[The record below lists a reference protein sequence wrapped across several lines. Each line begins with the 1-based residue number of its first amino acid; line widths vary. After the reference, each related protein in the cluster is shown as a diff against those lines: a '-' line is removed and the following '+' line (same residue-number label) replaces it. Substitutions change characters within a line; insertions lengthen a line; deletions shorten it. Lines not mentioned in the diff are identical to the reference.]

1 MSSPVVVRDGRAD
14 LCDTYSSSREERVV
28 AGAVLNER
36 EGAEAV
42 RGARRVGWGRAVF
55 GSACLWA
62 WGFLAYLSP
71 VLIPA
76 ERPVGGVGI
85 EVGFFVSQGAVVVA
99 AVAIVLA
106 LRKRSVAVG
115 RGVLLVCASL
125 LALASALLPLTVA
138 IDAPWPLVGCGAI
151 CGVAGTLLGCAW
163 GARYS
168 LESRDVSA
176 VVMVSFLVAY
186 GIYFAILLLY
196 VATPFVVAA
205 QVVVVFLPLASWGLW
220 FWDASARSGLA
231 PEVSPSSALST
242 DIAGS
247 PGSSGKAPGEVTAGS
262 RELHALPWRSLGV
275 IAVAALVGNV
285 MASVIMGTSY
295 EGADSLYPG
304 GIALCACIATMA
316 LVPLTAERTAFSV
329 AQLYRITVTFSVVG
343 LVAILVLGA
352 AAVPVGGALVQGCTL
367 FFQPLV
373 YVVVTR
379 STRLQGLSPLVAFG
393 VGQALISAVVLAG
406 NLAGK
411 LLFQVAGETPLL
423 LSAVCG
429 AGVLAL
435 FFMVVARAA
444 QVGEE
449 GNEEKDGGTEEME
462 AETRGAD
469 RVKAAAAGR
478 GSSGVAAGE
487 RLFEDGGTT
496 EAATL
501 PNGDCAAGVGA
512 QGEDSCRCFCAGSR
526 TNGPRDGDPLTAGAR
541 SHPSLHRQRA
551 VRDHGHREDPRAP
564 HLREGPGQQPTGTPR
579 QGGGPLDTSPEIR
592 RSRPSLG
599 GQRFGGY

>member
-1 MSSPVVVRDGRAD
+1 MSSPVVVRDGRTD

-231 PEVSPSSALST
+231 PEVFPSSALST

-406 NLAGK
+406 NLVGK
-411 LLFQVAGETPLL
+411 LLFQMAGETPLL

-512 QGEDSCRCFCAGSR
+512 QGEDSAAVFARAVG
-526 TNGPRDGDPLTAGAR
+526 LTAR
-541 SHPSLHRQRA
+541 ETEILSLL
-551 VRDHGHREDPRAP
+551 VRGLTLPYIANE
-564 HLREGPGQQPTGTPR
+564 LFVTTGTVKTHVRHIYEKSLVNNR
-579 QGGGPLDTSPEIR
+579 QELLDKVEAR
-592 RSRPSLG
+592 
-599 GQRFGGY
+599 

>member
-1 MSSPVVVRDGRAD
+1 MSSPVVVRDGRTD

-106 LRKRSVAVG
+106 LRKHSVAVG
-115 RGVLLVCASL
+115 RGVLLACASL

-168 LESRDVSA
+168 LEPRDVSA

-231 PEVSPSSALST
+231 PEVFPSSALST

-406 NLAGK
+406 NLVGK
-411 LLFQVAGETPLL
+411 LLFQMAGETPLL

-512 QGEDSCRCFCAGSR
+512 QGEDSAAVFARAVG
-526 TNGPRDGDPLTAGAR
+526 LTAR
-541 SHPSLHRQRA
+541 ETEILSLL
-551 VRDHGHREDPRAP
+551 VRGRTLPYIANE
-564 HLREGPGQQPTGTPR
+564 LFVTTGTVKTHVRHIYEKSLVNNR
-579 QGGGPLDTSPEIR
+579 QELLDKVEAR
-592 RSRPSLG
+592 
-599 GQRFGGY
+599 

>member
-62 WGFLAYLSP
+62 WGFPAYLSP

-231 PEVSPSSALST
+231 PEVFPSSALST

-247 PGSSGKAPGEVTAGS
+247 PGSSGKARGEVTAGS

-512 QGEDSCRCFCAGSR
+512 QGEDSAAVFARAVG
-526 TNGPRDGDPLTAGAR
+526 LTAR
-541 SHPSLHRQRA
+541 ETEILSLL
-551 VRDHGHREDPRAP
+551 VRGRTLPYIANE
-564 HLREGPGQQPTGTPR
+564 LFVTTGTVKTHVRHIYEKALVNNR
-579 QGGGPLDTSPEIR
+579 QELLDKVEAR
-592 RSRPSLG
+592 
-599 GQRFGGY
+599 

>member
-1 MSSPVVVRDGRAD
+1 MSSPVVVRDGRTD

-62 WGFLAYLSP
+62 WGFLAYLGP

-231 PEVSPSSALST
+231 PEVFPSSALST

-406 NLAGK
+406 NLVGK
-411 LLFQVAGETPLL
+411 LLFQMAGETPLL

-512 QGEDSCRCFCAGSR
+512 QGEDSAAVFARAVG
-526 TNGPRDGDPLTAGAR
+526 LTAR
-541 SHPSLHRQRA
+541 ETEILSLL
-551 VRDHGHREDPRAP
+551 VRGRTLPYIANE
-564 HLREGPGQQPTGTPR
+564 LFVTTGTVKTHVRHIYEKSLVNNR
-579 QGGGPLDTSPEIR
+579 QELLDKVEAR
-592 RSRPSLG
+592 
-599 GQRFGGY
+599 

>member
-106 LRKRSVAVG
+106 VRKRSVAVG

-151 CGVAGTLLGCAW
+151 CGVAGTLLGCVW

-231 PEVSPSSALST
+231 PEVFPSSALST

-512 QGEDSCRCFCAGSR
+512 QGEDSAAVFARAVG
-526 TNGPRDGDPLTAGAR
+526 LTAR
-541 SHPSLHRQRA
+541 ETEILSLL
-551 VRDHGHREDPRAP
+551 VRGRTLPYIANE
-564 HLREGPGQQPTGTPR
+564 LFVTTGTVKTHVRHIYEKALVNNR
-579 QGGGPLDTSPEIR
+579 QELLDKVEAR
-592 RSRPSLG
+592 
-599 GQRFGGY
+599 

>member
-1 MSSPVVVRDGRAD
+1 M
-14 LCDTYSSSREERVV
+14 

-55 GSACLWA
+55 GSACLWV

-231 PEVSPSSALST
+231 PEVFPSSALST

-512 QGEDSCRCFCAGSR
+512 QGEDSAAVFARAVG
-526 TNGPRDGDPLTAGAR
+526 LTAR
-541 SHPSLHRQRA
+541 ETEILSLL
-551 VRDHGHREDPRAP
+551 VRGRTLPYIANE
-564 HLREGPGQQPTGTPR
+564 LFVTTGTVKTHVRHIYEKALVNNR
-579 QGGGPLDTSPEIR
+579 QELLDKVEAR
-592 RSRPSLG
+592 
-599 GQRFGGY
+599 

>member
-1 MSSPVVVRDGRAD
+1 MSSPVVVRDGRTD

-231 PEVSPSSALST
+231 PEVFPSSALST

-275 IAVAALVGNV
+275 SAVAALVGNV

-406 NLAGK
+406 NLVGK
-411 LLFQVAGETPLL
+411 LLFQMAGETPLL

-512 QGEDSCRCFCAGSR
+512 QGEDSAAVFARAVG
-526 TNGPRDGDPLTAGAR
+526 LTAR
-541 SHPSLHRQRA
+541 ETEILSLL
-551 VRDHGHREDPRAP
+551 VRGRTLPYIANE
-564 HLREGPGQQPTGTPR
+564 LFVTTGTVKTHVRHIYEKSLVNNR
-579 QGGGPLDTSPEIR
+579 QELLDKVEAR
-592 RSRPSLG
+592 
-599 GQRFGGY
+599 

>member
-1 MSSPVVVRDGRAD
+1 M
-14 LCDTYSSSREERVV
+14 

-42 RGARRVGWGRAVF
+42 RGAHRVGWGRAVF

-106 LRKRSVAVG
+106 LRKHSVAVG
-115 RGVLLVCASL
+115 RGVLLACASL
-125 LALASALLPLTVA
+125 LALASALLPLTVV

-151 CGVAGTLLGCAW
+151 CGVAATLLGCAW

-205 QVVVVFLPLASWGLW
+205 QVVVVFLPIASWGLW

-231 PEVSPSSALST
+231 PEVFPPSALST

-247 PGSSGKAPGEVTAGS
+247 PGSSGRAPGEVTAGS

-316 LVPLTAERTAFSV
+316 LVPLTAERAAFSV

-406 NLAGK
+406 NLVGK
-411 LLFQVAGETPLL
+411 LLFQMAGETPLL

-512 QGEDSCRCFCAGSR
+512 QGEDSAAVFARAVG
-526 TNGPRDGDPLTAGAR
+526 LTAR
-541 SHPSLHRQRA
+541 ETEILSLL
-551 VRDHGHREDPRAP
+551 VRGRTLPYIANE
-564 HLREGPGQQPTGTPR
+564 LFVTTGTVKTHVRHIYEKALVNNR
-579 QGGGPLDTSPEIR
+579 QELLDKVEAR
-592 RSRPSLG
+592 
-599 GQRFGGY
+599 

>member
-1 MSSPVVVRDGRAD
+1 M
-14 LCDTYSSSREERVV
+14 

-231 PEVSPSSALST
+231 PEVLPSSALST

-512 QGEDSCRCFCAGSR
+512 QGEDSAAVFARAVG
-526 TNGPRDGDPLTAGAR
+526 LTAR
-541 SHPSLHRQRA
+541 ETEILSLL
-551 VRDHGHREDPRAP
+551 VRGRTLPYIANE
-564 HLREGPGQQPTGTPR
+564 LFVTTGTVKTHVRHIYEKALVNNR
-579 QGGGPLDTSPEIR
+579 QELLDKVEAR
-592 RSRPSLG
+592 
-599 GQRFGGY
+599 

>member
-1 MSSPVVVRDGRAD
+1 M
-14 LCDTYSSSREERVV
+14 

-231 PEVSPSSALST
+231 PEVFPSSALST

-469 RVKAAAAGR
+469 RVNDAAAGR

-512 QGEDSCRCFCAGSR
+512 QGEDSAAVFARAVG
-526 TNGPRDGDPLTAGAR
+526 LTAR
-541 SHPSLHRQRA
+541 ETEILSLL
-551 VRDHGHREDPRAP
+551 VRGRTLPYIANE
-564 HLREGPGQQPTGTPR
+564 LFVTTGTVKTHVRHIYEKALVNNR
-579 QGGGPLDTSPEIR
+579 QELLDKVEAR
-592 RSRPSLG
+592 
-599 GQRFGGY
+599 

>member
-1 MSSPVVVRDGRAD
+1 MSSPVVVRDGRTD

-106 LRKRSVAVG
+106 LRKHSVAVG
-115 RGVLLVCASL
+115 RGVLLACASL

-186 GIYFAILLLY
+186 GIYFAVLLLY

-205 QVVVVFLPLASWGLW
+205 QVVVVFLPIASWGLW

-231 PEVSPSSALST
+231 PEVFPSSALST

-247 PGSSGKAPGEVTAGS
+247 PGSSGKAPGEVTAGL

-316 LVPLTAERTAFSV
+316 LVPLTAERAAFSV

-435 FFMVVARAA
+435 FFIVVARAA

-512 QGEDSCRCFCAGSR
+512 QGEDSAAVFARAVG
-526 TNGPRDGDPLTAGAR
+526 LTAR
-541 SHPSLHRQRA
+541 ETEILSLL
-551 VRDHGHREDPRAP
+551 VRGRTLPYIANE
-564 HLREGPGQQPTGTPR
+564 LFVTTGTVKTHVRHIYEKALVNNR
-579 QGGGPLDTSPEIR
+579 QELLDKVEAR
-592 RSRPSLG
+592 
-599 GQRFGGY
+599 

>member
-1 MSSPVVVRDGRAD
+1 M
-14 LCDTYSSSREERVV
+14 

-231 PEVSPSSALST
+231 PEVFPSSALST

-275 IAVAALVGNV
+275 IATAALVGNV

-393 VGQALISAVVLAG
+393 MGQALISAVVLAG

-512 QGEDSCRCFCAGSR
+512 QGEDSAAVFARAVG
-526 TNGPRDGDPLTAGAR
+526 LTAR
-541 SHPSLHRQRA
+541 ETEILSLL
-551 VRDHGHREDPRAP
+551 VRGRTLPYIANE
-564 HLREGPGQQPTGTPR
+564 LFVTTGTVKTHVRHIYEKALVNNR
-579 QGGGPLDTSPEIR
+579 QELLDKVEAR
-592 RSRPSLG
+592 
-599 GQRFGGY
+599 

>member
-231 PEVSPSSALST
+231 PEVFPSSALST

-406 NLAGK
+406 NLVGK
-411 LLFQVAGETPLL
+411 LLFQMAGETPLL

-501 PNGDCAAGVGA
+501 PNGDFAAGVGA
-512 QGEDSCRCFCAGSR
+512 QGEDSAAVFARAAG
-526 TNGPRDGDPLTAGAR
+526 LTARETEILA
-541 SHPSLHRQRA
+541 LL
-551 VRDHGHREDPRAP
+551 VRGRTLPYIANE
-564 HLREGPGQQPTGTPR
+564 LFVTTGTVKTHVRHIYEKSLVNNR
-579 QGGGPLDTSPEIR
+579 QELLDKVEAR
-592 RSRPSLG
+592 
-599 GQRFGGY
+599 

>member
-125 LALASALLPLTVA
+125 LALASALLPLTAA

-231 PEVSPSSALST
+231 PEVFPSSALST

-329 AQLYRITVTFSVVG
+329 AQLYRITVTFGVVG

-367 FFQPLV
+367 FFQPFV

-512 QGEDSCRCFCAGSR
+512 QGEDSAAVFARAVG
-526 TNGPRDGDPLTAGAR
+526 LTAR
-541 SHPSLHRQRA
+541 ETEILSLL
-551 VRDHGHREDPRAP
+551 VRGRTLPYIANE
-564 HLREGPGQQPTGTPR
+564 LFVTTGTVKTHVRHIYEKALVNNR
-579 QGGGPLDTSPEIR
+579 QELLDKVEAR
-592 RSRPSLG
+592 
-599 GQRFGGY
+599 

>member
-1 MSSPVVVRDGRAD
+1 MSSPVVVRDGRTD

-231 PEVSPSSALST
+231 PEVFPSSALST

-352 AAVPVGGALVQGCTL
+352 AAVSVGGALVQGCTL

-406 NLAGK
+406 NLVGK
-411 LLFQVAGETPLL
+411 LLFQMAGETPLL

-512 QGEDSCRCFCAGSR
+512 QGEDSAAVFARAVG
-526 TNGPRDGDPLTAGAR
+526 LTAR
-541 SHPSLHRQRA
+541 ETEILSLL
-551 VRDHGHREDPRAP
+551 VRGRTLPYIANE
-564 HLREGPGQQPTGTPR
+564 LFVTTGTVKTHVHHIYEKSLVNNR
-579 QGGGPLDTSPEIR
+579 QELLDKVEAR
-592 RSRPSLG
+592 
-599 GQRFGGY
+599 

>member
-125 LALASALLPLTVA
+125 LALASALLPLTVT

-231 PEVSPSSALST
+231 PEVFPSSALST

-512 QGEDSCRCFCAGSR
+512 QGEDSAAVFARAVG
-526 TNGPRDGDPLTAGAR
+526 LTAR
-541 SHPSLHRQRA
+541 ETEILSLL
-551 VRDHGHREDPRAP
+551 VRGRTLPYIANE
-564 HLREGPGQQPTGTPR
+564 LFVTTGTVKTHVRHIYEKALVNNR
-579 QGGGPLDTSPEIR
+579 QELLDKVEAR
-592 RSRPSLG
+592 
-599 GQRFGGY
+599 

>member
-1 MSSPVVVRDGRAD
+1 MSSPVVVRDGRTD

-231 PEVSPSSALST
+231 PEVFPSSALST

-367 FFQPLV
+367 LFQPLV

-406 NLAGK
+406 NLVGK
-411 LLFQVAGETPLL
+411 LLFQMAGETPLL

-512 QGEDSCRCFCAGSR
+512 HGEDSATVFARAVG
-526 TNGPRDGDPLTAGAR
+526 LTAREAEILG
-541 SHPSLHRQRA
+541 LL
-551 VRDHGHREDPRAP
+551 VRGRTLPYIANE
-564 HLREGPGQQPTGTPR
+564 LFVTTGTVKTHVRHIYEKALVNNR
-579 QGGGPLDTSPEIR
+579 QELLDKVEAR
-592 RSRPSLG
+592 
-599 GQRFGGY
+599 

>member
-1 MSSPVVVRDGRAD
+1 M
-14 LCDTYSSSREERVV
+14 

-42 RGARRVGWGRAVF
+42 RGAHRVGWGRAVF

-106 LRKRSVAVG
+106 LRKHSVAVG
-115 RGVLLVCASL
+115 RGVLLACASL

-186 GIYFAILLLY
+186 GIYFVILLLY

-205 QVVVVFLPLASWGLW
+205 QVVVVFLPIASWGLW

-231 PEVSPSSALST
+231 PEVFPSSALST

-316 LVPLTAERTAFSV
+316 LVPLTAERAAFSV

-379 STRLQGLSPLVAFG
+379 STRLRGLSPLVAFG

-406 NLAGK
+406 NLVGK
-411 LLFQVAGETPLL
+411 LLFQMAGETPLL

-449 GNEEKDGGTEEME
+449 GNEEKDGGTEETE

-512 QGEDSCRCFCAGSR
+512 QGEDSAAVFARAVG
-526 TNGPRDGDPLTAGAR
+526 LTAR
-541 SHPSLHRQRA
+541 ETEILSLL
-551 VRDHGHREDPRAP
+551 VRGRTLPYIANE
-564 HLREGPGQQPTGTPR
+564 LFVTTGTVKTHVRHIYEKALVNNR
-579 QGGGPLDTSPEIR
+579 QELLDKVEAR
-592 RSRPSLG
+592 
-599 GQRFGGY
+599 

>member
-1 MSSPVVVRDGRAD
+1 MG
-14 LCDTYSSSREERVV
+14 
-28 AGAVLNER
+28 GAVLNER

-138 IDAPWPLVGCGAI
+138 LDAPWPLVGCGAI

-231 PEVSPSSALST
+231 PEVFPSSALST

-406 NLAGK
+406 NLVGK
-411 LLFQVAGETPLL
+411 LLFQMAGETPLL

-512 QGEDSCRCFCAGSR
+512 QGEDSAAVFARAVG
-526 TNGPRDGDPLTAGAR
+526 LTAR
-541 SHPSLHRQRA
+541 ETEILSLL
-551 VRDHGHREDPRAP
+551 VRGRTLPYIANE
-564 HLREGPGQQPTGTPR
+564 LFVTTGTVKTHVRHIYEKALVNNR
-579 QGGGPLDTSPEIR
+579 QELLDKVEAR
-592 RSRPSLG
+592 
-599 GQRFGGY
+599 

>member
-1 MSSPVVVRDGRAD
+1 M
-14 LCDTYSSSREERVV
+14 

-42 RGARRVGWGRAVF
+42 RGAHRVGWGRAVL

-231 PEVSPSSALST
+231 PEVFPSSALST

-406 NLAGK
+406 NLVGK
-411 LLFQVAGETPLL
+411 LLFQMAGETPLL

-512 QGEDSCRCFCAGSR
+512 QGEDSAAVFARAVG
-526 TNGPRDGDPLTAGAR
+526 LTAR
-541 SHPSLHRQRA
+541 ETEILSLL
-551 VRDHGHREDPRAP
+551 VRGRTLPYIANE
-564 HLREGPGQQPTGTPR
+564 LFVTTGTVKTHVRHIYEKSLVNNR
-579 QGGGPLDTSPEIR
+579 QELLDKVEAR
-592 RSRPSLG
+592 
-599 GQRFGGY
+599 

>member
-1 MSSPVVVRDGRAD
+1 M
-14 LCDTYSSSREERVV
+14 

-231 PEVSPSSALST
+231 PEVFPSSALST

-512 QGEDSCRCFCAGSR
+512 QGEDSAAVFVRAVG
-526 TNGPRDGDPLTAGAR
+526 LTAR
-541 SHPSLHRQRA
+541 ETEILSLL
-551 VRDHGHREDPRAP
+551 VRGRTLPYIANE
-564 HLREGPGQQPTGTPR
+564 LFVTTGTVKTHVRHIYEKALVNNR
-579 QGGGPLDTSPEIR
+579 QELLDKVEAR
-592 RSRPSLG
+592 
-599 GQRFGGY
+599 

>member
-1 MSSPVVVRDGRAD
+1 MSSPVVVRDGRTD

-106 LRKRSVAVG
+106 VRKRSVAVG

-205 QVVVVFLPLASWGLW
+205 QVVVVFLPLVSWGLW

-231 PEVSPSSALST
+231 PEVFPSSALST

-406 NLAGK
+406 NLVGK
-411 LLFQVAGETPLL
+411 LLFQMAGETPLL

-512 QGEDSCRCFCAGSR
+512 QGEDSAAVFARAVG
-526 TNGPRDGDPLTAGAR
+526 LTAR
-541 SHPSLHRQRA
+541 ETEILSLL
-551 VRDHGHREDPRAP
+551 VRGRTLPYIANE
-564 HLREGPGQQPTGTPR
+564 LFVTTGTVKTHVRHIYEKSLVNNR
-579 QGGGPLDTSPEIR
+579 QELLDKVEAR
-592 RSRPSLG
+592 
-599 GQRFGGY
+599 

>member
-1 MSSPVVVRDGRAD
+1 M
-14 LCDTYSSSREERVV
+14 

-231 PEVSPSSALST
+231 PEVFPSSALST

-406 NLAGK
+406 NLVGK
-411 LLFQVAGETPLL
+411 LLFQMAGETPLL

-512 QGEDSCRCFCAGSR
+512 QGEDSAAVFARAVG
-526 TNGPRDGDPLTAGAR
+526 LTAR
-541 SHPSLHRQRA
+541 ETEILSLL
-551 VRDHGHREDPRAP
+551 VRGRTLAYIANE
-564 HLREGPGQQPTGTPR
+564 LFVTTGTVKTHVRHIYEKSLVNNR
-579 QGGGPLDTSPEIR
+579 QELLDKVEAR
-592 RSRPSLG
+592 
-599 GQRFGGY
+599 

>member
-1 MSSPVVVRDGRAD
+1 M
-14 LCDTYSSSREERVV
+14 

-231 PEVSPSSALST
+231 PEVFPSSALST

-373 YVVVTR
+373 YVAVTR

-406 NLAGK
+406 NLVGK
-411 LLFQVAGETPLL
+411 LLFQMAGETPLL

-512 QGEDSCRCFCAGSR
+512 QGEDSAAVFARAVG
-526 TNGPRDGDPLTAGAR
+526 LTAR
-541 SHPSLHRQRA
+541 ETEILSLL
-551 VRDHGHREDPRAP
+551 VRGRTLPYIANE
-564 HLREGPGQQPTGTPR
+564 LFVTTGTVKTHVRHIYEKSLVNNR
-579 QGGGPLDTSPEIR
+579 QELLDKVEAR
-592 RSRPSLG
+592 
-599 GQRFGGY
+599 

>member
-231 PEVSPSSALST
+231 PEVFPSSALST

-423 LSAVCG
+423 LPAVCG

-512 QGEDSCRCFCAGSR
+512 QGEDSAAVFARAVG
-526 TNGPRDGDPLTAGAR
+526 LTAR
-541 SHPSLHRQRA
+541 ETEILSLL
-551 VRDHGHREDPRAP
+551 VRGRTLPYIANE
-564 HLREGPGQQPTGTPR
+564 LFVTTGTVKTHVRHIYEKALVNNR
-579 QGGGPLDTSPEIR
+579 QELLDKVEAR
-592 RSRPSLG
+592 
-599 GQRFGGY
+599 

>member
-36 EGAEAV
+36 EDAEAV

-231 PEVSPSSALST
+231 PEVFPSSALST

-512 QGEDSCRCFCAGSR
+512 QGEDSAAVFARAVG
-526 TNGPRDGDPLTAGAR
+526 LTAR
-541 SHPSLHRQRA
+541 ETEILSLL
-551 VRDHGHREDPRAP
+551 VRGRTLPYIANE
-564 HLREGPGQQPTGTPR
+564 LFVTTGTVKTHVRHIYEKALVNNR
-579 QGGGPLDTSPEIR
+579 QELLDKVEAR
-592 RSRPSLG
+592 
-599 GQRFGGY
+599 

>member
-1 MSSPVVVRDGRAD
+1 M
-14 LCDTYSSSREERVV
+14 

-231 PEVSPSSALST
+231 PEVFPSSALST

-304 GIALCACIATMA
+304 GIALCACIVTMA

-512 QGEDSCRCFCAGSR
+512 QGEDSAAVFARAVG
-526 TNGPRDGDPLTAGAR
+526 LTAR
-541 SHPSLHRQRA
+541 ETEILSLL
-551 VRDHGHREDPRAP
+551 VRGRTLPYIANE
-564 HLREGPGQQPTGTPR
+564 LFVTTGTVKTHVRHIYEKALVNNR
-579 QGGGPLDTSPEIR
+579 QELLDKVEAR
-592 RSRPSLG
+592 
-599 GQRFGGY
+599 

>member
-1 MSSPVVVRDGRAD
+1 MSSPVVVRDGRID
-14 LCDTYSSSREERVV
+14 LCDTYSRSREERVV

-125 LALASALLPLTVA
+125 LVLASALLPLTVA

-231 PEVSPSSALST
+231 PEVFPSSALST

-316 LVPLTAERTAFSV
+316 LVPLTAERTAFSI

-406 NLAGK
+406 NLVGK
-411 LLFQVAGETPLL
+411 LLFQMAGETPLL

-449 GNEEKDGGTEEME
+449 GNEEKDGGTEETE

-512 QGEDSCRCFCAGSR
+512 QGEDSAAVFARAVG
-526 TNGPRDGDPLTAGAR
+526 LTAR
-541 SHPSLHRQRA
+541 ETEILSLL
-551 VRDHGHREDPRAP
+551 VRGRTLPYIANE
-564 HLREGPGQQPTGTPR
+564 LFVTTGTVKTHVRHIYEKALVNNR
-579 QGGGPLDTSPEIR
+579 QELLDKVEAR
-592 RSRPSLG
+592 
-599 GQRFGGY
+599 

>member
-1 MSSPVVVRDGRAD
+1 M
-14 LCDTYSSSREERVV
+14 

-42 RGARRVGWGRAVF
+42 RGAHRVGWGRAVL

-62 WGFLAYLSP
+62 WGFLAYLSS

-106 LRKRSVAVG
+106 LRKHSVAVG

-125 LALASALLPLTVA
+125 LALAGALLPLTVA

-186 GIYFAILLLY
+186 GIYFAVLLLY

-231 PEVSPSSALST
+231 PEVFPSSALST

-285 MASVIMGTSY
+285 MASVIMGTSC

-316 LVPLTAERTAFSV
+316 LVPLTAERTAFSI

-406 NLAGK
+406 NLVGK
-411 LLFQVAGETPLL
+411 LLFSMAGRMPLL

-444 QVGEE
+444 QVGADEGEE
-449 GNEEKDGGTEEME
+449 AKGDAEETEGASRRERDRTGESSCSAERALEENKGPSARDEAQEEDPAAVFARAVGLTARE
-462 AETRGAD
+462 AEILGLLVRG
-469 RVKAAAAGR
+469 R
-478 GSSGVAAGE
+478 
-487 RLFEDGGTT
+487 
-496 EAATL
+496 TL
-501 PNGDCAAGVGA
+501 PYIANELFV
-512 QGEDSCRCFCAGSR
+512 
-526 TNGPRDGDPLTAGAR
+526 T
-541 SHPSLHRQRA
+541 
-551 VRDHGHREDPRAP
+551 
-564 HLREGPGQQPTGTPR
+564 TGTVKTHVRHIYEKALVNNR
-579 QGGGPLDTSPEIR
+579 QELLDKVEAR
-592 RSRPSLG
+592 
-599 GQRFGGY
+599 

>member
-1 MSSPVVVRDGRAD
+1 MSSPVVVRDGRTD

-186 GIYFAILLLY
+186 GIYFAVLLLY

-231 PEVSPSSALST
+231 PEVFPSSALST

-406 NLAGK
+406 NLVGK
-411 LLFQVAGETPLL
+411 LLFQMAGETPLL

-512 QGEDSCRCFCAGSR
+512 QGEDSAAVFARAVG
-526 TNGPRDGDPLTAGAR
+526 LTAR
-541 SHPSLHRQRA
+541 ETEILSLL
-551 VRDHGHREDPRAP
+551 VRGRTLPYIANE
-564 HLREGPGQQPTGTPR
+564 LFVTTGTVKTHVCHIYEKSLVNNR
-579 QGGGPLDTSPEIR
+579 QELLDKVEAR
-592 RSRPSLG
+592 
-599 GQRFGGY
+599 

>member
-1 MSSPVVVRDGRAD
+1 M
-14 LCDTYSSSREERVV
+14 

-231 PEVSPSSALST
+231 PEVFPSSALST

-262 RELHALPWRSLGV
+262 RELHAFPWRSLGV

-512 QGEDSCRCFCAGSR
+512 QGEDSAAVFARAVG
-526 TNGPRDGDPLTAGAR
+526 LTAR
-541 SHPSLHRQRA
+541 ETEILSLL
-551 VRDHGHREDPRAP
+551 VRGRTLPYIANE
-564 HLREGPGQQPTGTPR
+564 LFVTTGTVKTHVRHIYEKALVNNR
-579 QGGGPLDTSPEIR
+579 QELLDKVEAR
-592 RSRPSLG
+592 
-599 GQRFGGY
+599 

>member
-1 MSSPVVVRDGRAD
+1 MSSPVVVRDGRTD

-231 PEVSPSSALST
+231 PEVFPSSALST

-379 STRLQGLSPLVAFG
+379 STRLQGLSPLAAFG

-512 QGEDSCRCFCAGSR
+512 QGEDSAAVFARAVG
-526 TNGPRDGDPLTAGAR
+526 LTAR
-541 SHPSLHRQRA
+541 ETEILSLL
-551 VRDHGHREDPRAP
+551 VRGRTLPYIANE
-564 HLREGPGQQPTGTPR
+564 LFVTTGTVKTHVRHIYEKALVNNR
-579 QGGGPLDTSPEIR
+579 QELLDKVEAR
-592 RSRPSLG
+592 
-599 GQRFGGY
+599 

>member
-231 PEVSPSSALST
+231 PEVFPSSALST

-247 PGSSGKAPGEVTAGS
+247 PGSSGKAPGEVTTGS

-379 STRLQGLSPLVAFG
+379 STRLQGLSPLGGLRCGPSADQRRGARGEPGGKAAVSGGGGDAF
-393 VGQALISAVVLAG
+393 A
-406 NLAGK
+406 
-411 LLFQVAGETPLL
+411 
-423 LSAVCG
+423 AVCR
-429 AGVLAL
+429 
-435 FFMVVARAA
+435 MRCRCARA
-444 QVGEE
+444 V
-449 GNEEKDGGTEEME
+449 
-462 AETRGAD
+462 
-469 RVKAAAAGR
+469 
-478 GSSGVAAGE
+478 
-487 RLFEDGGTT
+487 
-496 EAATL
+496 
-501 PNGDCAAGVGA
+501 
-512 QGEDSCRCFCAGSR
+512 
-526 TNGPRDGDPLTAGAR
+526 
-541 SHPSLHRQRA
+541 LH
-551 VRDHGHREDPRAP
+551 
-564 HLREGPGQQPTGTPR
+564 
-579 QGGGPLDTSPEIR
+579 GGGPSRAGGGRGERGERRRYGRNGSRNERR
-592 RSRPSLG
+592 RSG
-599 GQRFGGY
+599 

>member
-1 MSSPVVVRDGRAD
+1 MSSPVVVRDGRTD
-14 LCDTYSSSREERVV
+14 LCDTYSRSREERVV

-76 ERPVGGVGI
+76 ERPVDGVGI

-231 PEVSPSSALST
+231 PEVFPSSALST

-406 NLAGK
+406 NLVGK
-411 LLFQVAGETPLL
+411 LLFQMAGETPLL

-512 QGEDSCRCFCAGSR
+512 QGEDSAAVFARAVG
-526 TNGPRDGDPLTAGAR
+526 LTAR
-541 SHPSLHRQRA
+541 ETEILSLL
-551 VRDHGHREDPRAP
+551 VRGRTLPYIANE
-564 HLREGPGQQPTGTPR
+564 LFVTTGTVKTHVRHIYEKALVNNR
-579 QGGGPLDTSPEIR
+579 QELLDKVEAR
-592 RSRPSLG
+592 
-599 GQRFGGY
+599 

>member
-1 MSSPVVVRDGRAD
+1 MSSPVVARDGRAD

-231 PEVSPSSALST
+231 PEVFPSSALST

-512 QGEDSCRCFCAGSR
+512 QGEDSAAVFARAVG
-526 TNGPRDGDPLTAGAR
+526 LTAR
-541 SHPSLHRQRA
+541 ETEILSLL
-551 VRDHGHREDPRAP
+551 VRGRTLPYIANE
-564 HLREGPGQQPTGTPR
+564 LFVTTGTVKTHVRHIYEKALVNNR
-579 QGGGPLDTSPEIR
+579 QELLDKVEAR
-592 RSRPSLG
+592 
-599 GQRFGGY
+599 

>member
-1 MSSPVVVRDGRAD
+1 MSSPVVVRDGRTD

-205 QVVVVFLPLASWGLW
+205 QVVVVFLPLAFWGLW

-231 PEVSPSSALST
+231 PEVFPSSALST

-406 NLAGK
+406 NLVGK
-411 LLFQVAGETPLL
+411 LLFQMAGETPLL

-512 QGEDSCRCFCAGSR
+512 QGEDSAAVFARAVG
-526 TNGPRDGDPLTAGAR
+526 LTAR
-541 SHPSLHRQRA
+541 ETEILSLL
-551 VRDHGHREDPRAP
+551 VRGRTLPYIANE
-564 HLREGPGQQPTGTPR
+564 LFVTTGTVKTHVRHIYEKSLVNNR
-579 QGGGPLDTSPEIR
+579 QELLDKVEAR
-592 RSRPSLG
+592 
-599 GQRFGGY
+599 